1 MKHASL
7 FSGIGGAELAAAWMG
22 WRNLFHC
29 EIGEFPRKVLEYW
42 FPNSV
47 SYEDITTTDFTSG
60 EEKSTSS
67 LEGSPVNRSQ
77 WQESD
82 LERKMTATSGHTCC
96 ERYARYSP
104 LGSLVR
110 TLLASQRWY
119 SPARRLKW
127 AAKPLYSKRIT
138 ERERSKPTQSK
149 KSAKILSRRDIQ
161 SSRLLF
167 QLVPS
172 VRPTGGTGYGLLPTV
187 QTQGLKTCENGKSI
201 PMNLALLPTPLSV
214 EVSHAKRITQLKEKG
229 GKTMGSRANGESR
242 PNGLMDYIR
251 FHSLLPTPIAMDKN
265 AGTPVDSKKHNRD
278 GDLKHFVARRVGQT
292 SLLNPLFVTEMMG
305 LPLDWLT
312 SPFQNGEQK
321 VSKP

>member
-1 MKHASL
+1 MK
-7 FSGIGGAELAAAWMG
+7 
-22 WRNLFHC
+22 
-29 EIGEFPRKVLEYW
+29 
-42 FPNSV
+42 
-47 SYEDITTTDFTSG
+47 TSRQQTLPLG

-67 LEGSPVNRSQ
+67 LEGSPANRFQ

-82 LERKMTATSGHTCC
+82 LERKMTATSGRTCC

-110 TLLASQRWY
+110 MLLASQRWY

-127 AAKPLYSKRIT
+127 VAKPLYSKRIT

-172 VRPTGGTGYGLLPTV
+172 ARHTGGTGYGLLPTV

-229 GKTMGSRANGESR
+229 EKTMSSRANGESR

-251 FHSLLPTPIAMDKN
+251 FHSLLPTPNAAEGTNWTTKYNPNSQMGQGLTAMAVNGLLLSPMSKDGFRAGLTMQVLKNRNRPKANLAEQIAH
-265 AGTPVDSKKHNRD
+265 S
-278 GDLKHFVARRVGQT
+278 VGGGT

-305 LPLDWLT
+305 FPLDWLT
-312 SPFQNGEQK
+312 SPFQNGEQR